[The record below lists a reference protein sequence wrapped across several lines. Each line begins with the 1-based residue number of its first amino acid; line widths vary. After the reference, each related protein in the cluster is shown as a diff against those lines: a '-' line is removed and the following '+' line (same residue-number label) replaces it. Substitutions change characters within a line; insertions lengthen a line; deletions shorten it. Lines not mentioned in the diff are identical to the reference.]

1 MKLQRTGSL
10 WNRDNRNGIN
20 SNWERLESLFDVIN
34 KLLVEG
40 QMSAEQYS
48 QVITT
53 LNGLIKKGEVSVS
66 DIDKNKGK
74 LDQTYLSD
82 ELLQQMAG
90 DTPINAVPANGSI
103 TSVKIADNSV
113 GNRTLM
119 TNGVHHDNIAD
130 LAVRERHLAAS
141 SVTPIK
147 ISTDSNGINKGKIY
161 PLKVVW
167 RDGAPEP
174 YDTEIS
180 NVILSAKVIGAR
192 KDKMYSIRYIA
203 NGFDG
208 YYGISL
214 AEWDKTPSGGIV
226 SAGVRTLIDYKD
238 ASFNHNEPSGNIVH
252 RTIHIPNEDLSFE
265 IIYDR
270 SEIKGSGLDIANTAL
285 GKGRSAIIH
294 PENYVYRMGSESVN
308 NTSNSKVFMEKK
320 ADRFFV
326 YKPVSNG
333 NYIGHEITYYEKGIV
348 DNASSNYK
356 LWCVRTI
363 KEYSRS
369 GDSFTPVR
377 SIIDGST
384 PTTMD
389 LMIKENDDMDYMGG
403 IHHGDEIN
411 DFAMLLVDG
420 KPIDLSATGFYEAKE
435 VRLIQ
440 RNKLYRD
447 TVYTGGVL
455 EHLGTVGKEHVFNYE
470 DGYTLHN
477 RVTWHEGINIVQA
490 FLGSLSM
497 YRKDEKGNS
506 PLWHTAINDIT
517 HTPYDLKTIGGQMP
531 SAENL
536 ERLILTGDGVGCTIE
551 IERLNN
557 VPGNVSW
564 VANFAEVNS
573 KFYSSY
579 VPNGY
584 TTKVGEVW
592 KQKTNFK
599 FELF

>member
-1 MKLQRTGSL
+1 
-10 WNRDNRNGIN
+10 
-20 SNWERLESLFDVIN
+20 
-34 KLLVEG
+34 
-40 QMSAEQYS
+40 MSAEQYS
-48 QVITT
+48 QVIRT
-53 LNGLIKKGEVSVS
+53 LNGLIRKGEVSVS

-74 LDQTYLSD
+74 LDQTYLSE
-82 ELLQQMAG
+82 ELLRQMAG
-90 DTPINAVPANGSI
+90 NTPINAIPADG
-103 TSVKIADNSV
+103 
-113 GNRTLM
+113 
-119 TNGVHHDNIAD
+119 
-130 LAVRERHLAAS
+130 

-167 RDGAPEP
+167 RDGALEP

-203 NGFDG
+203 NGLGG

-214 AEWDKTPSGGIV
+214 AEWDKTPGGGIV
-226 SAGVRTLIDYKD
+226 SAGVRQLIDYRD
-238 ASFNHNEPSGNIVH
+238 ASFNHNEPAGNIVH

-270 SEIKGSGLDIANTAL
+270 SGIKGSGLDIANTAL

-294 PENYVYRMGSESVN
+294 PENYVYRMGTESVN

-377 SIIDGST
+377 SIIDDST

-447 TVYTGGVL
+447 TVHTNGVL
-455 EHLGTVGKEHVFNYE
+455 NHLATVGKEHVFNYE

-477 RVTWHEGINIVQA
+477 RVTWHESINIVQA